1 MEYFKFEEEFSQ
13 CMEMFTIPYEKEG
26 SGIRGIISFDPPV
39 LESEHIIEKEGIGK
53 VVNTNG
59 GVLLGTMSFQM
70 TADEFNIGWFKLEEY
85 TGTPKTGIKI
95 NTDGIRNYQAQSTF
109 RFTDKTAS
117 KEARLNNLIAS
128 KGEKNE
134 EDPENST
141 YKEYTLSPV
150 FEKDHLDYELTLL
163 ENIDTIDLKATLEDA
178 KASMKIK
185 VPKKDEDGTT
195 IIYEE
200 KELPND
206 TPLEIILNK
215 LGEEDTKVTITVT
228 AEDGKTTNE
237 YALTIKRPYGT
248 IKGNII
254 TSNTS
259 DIHLANI
266 KLYNSSEQIDWENMI
281 GHEELDQIEL
291 LAQGKTT
298 EAGDYEIKV
307 IPGTYDLLIDKP
319 GYLDHIILKIQI
331 TVDKD
336 VVIEEKE
343 LVPGDVNKDGVVEIE
358 DMGYIN
364 DNYDA
369 MIDDGSGIYEER
381 FDFTGD
387 GIVDVEDLSLIN
399 DNYDQLRRIEEYKE
413 SSQILTKSN

>member
-1 MEYFKFEEEFSQ
+1 
-13 CMEMFTIPYEKEG
+13 
-26 SGIRGIISFDPPV
+26 
-39 LESEHIIEKEGIGK
+39 
-53 VVNTNG
+53 
-59 GVLLGTMSFQM
+59 
-70 TADEFNIGWFKLEEY
+70 
-85 TGTPKTGIKI
+85 
-95 NTDGIRNYQAQSTF
+95 
-109 RFTDKTAS
+109 
-117 KEARLNNLIAS
+117 
-128 KGEKNE
+128 
-134 EDPENST
+134 
-141 YKEYTLSPV
+141 
-150 FEKDHLDYELTLL
+150 
-163 ENIDTIDLKATLEDA
+163 
-178 KASMKIK
+178 
-185 VPKKDEDGTT
+185 
-195 IIYEE
+195 
-200 KELPND
+200 
-206 TPLEIILNK
+206 
-215 LGEEDTKVTITVT
+215 
-228 AEDGKTTNE
+228 
-237 YALTIKRPYGT
+237 
-248 IKGNII
+248 
-254 TSNTS
+254 
-259 DIHLANI
+259 
-266 KLYNSSEQIDWENMI
+266 MI